1 MAVRPGEPAT
11 RAADPEA
18 DGHGFKGWSTDDTL
32 YRYFDF
38 AKPVTEPTAL
48 FAFWSP
54 HVEFDLHGHGGEI
67 EPQFLQKGA
76 SGQRAQRPEDPTED
90 GYTFGGW
97 YTDETFTEGTEFD
110 FDTEITTDT
119 TLYAKWSAN
128 EYTVEFV
135 DDGNVVGREDFV
147 YDTAAKPLT
156 TASELKIEREGWDF
170 AGWRAGEELQ
180 VDFEDGQE
188 VRNISTETGGLEFHA
203 VWQRDIDFHAA
214 DTGGLAPALA
224 TASGLVPQ
232 ATTDTTLPQLTDGAS
247 YSSVTTP
254 ILPASGAWQ
263 GVGWV
268 ASEVAASAADVAAGE
283 AFMPMATEYFGLYHR
298 ELHLAFD
305 GNGAT
310 SGTMDDLVDLQRMN
324 ASGQITSVTFVLPQ
338 NGFDREG
345 HSFRAWDLGDPGDAI
360 TLKPAASEGA
370 TTTARALWDA
380 LPTPEGHGDP
390 AGPAQPKDRRSPS
403 PTTGDAPAWPAAF
416 AAMLAAATL
425 ALGISRR
432 ARKDR

>member
-1 MAVRPGEPAT
+1 
-11 RAADPEA
+11 
-18 DGHGFKGWSTDDTL
+18 
-32 YRYFDF
+32 
-38 AKPVTEPTAL
+38 
-48 FAFWSP
+48 
-54 HVEFDLHGHGGEI
+54 
-67 EPQFLQKGA
+67 
-76 SGQRAQRPEDPTED
+76 
-90 GYTFGGW
+90 
-97 YTDETFTEGTEFD
+97 
-110 FDTEITTDT
+110 
-119 TLYAKWSAN
+119 
-128 EYTVEFV
+128 
-135 DDGNVVGREDFV
+135 
-147 YDTAAKPLT
+147 
-156 TASELKIEREGWDF
+156 
-170 AGWRAGEELQ
+170 
-180 VDFEDGQE
+180 
-188 VRNISTETGGLEFHA
+188 
-203 VWQRDIDFHAA
+203 
-214 DTGGLAPALA
+214 
-224 TASGLVPQ
+224 
-232 ATTDTTLPQLTDGAS
+232 
-247 YSSVTTP
+247 
-254 ILPASGAWQ
+254 
-263 GVGWV
+263 
-268 ASEVAASAADVAAGE
+268 
-283 AFMPMATEYFGLYHR
+283 MPMATEYFGLYHR

>member
-1 MAVRPGEPAT
+1 MAVRPG
-11 RAADPEA
+11 
-18 DGHGFKGWSTDDTL
+18 
-32 YRYFDF
+32 
-38 AKPVTEPTAL
+38 EPTAL

-67 EPQFLQKGA
+67 EPQFLQRGA

-97 YTDETFTEGTEFD
+97 YTDETFAEGTEFD

-156 TASELKIEREGWDF
+156 TASELEIAREGWSF

-188 VRNISTETGGLEFHA
+188 VRNISTETGVLEFHA

-214 DTGGLAPALA
+214 EALGLASRLAAESALA
-224 TASGLVPQ
+224 PQ

-283 AFMPMATEYFGLYHR
+283 SFMPMATEYFGLYHR
-298 ELHLAFD
+298 ELRLAFD

-324 ASGQITSVTFVLPQ
+324 ASGQITSVTFTLPK
-338 NGFDREG
+338 NGFEREG

-360 TLKPAASEGA
+360 TLKPAATEAA
-370 TTTARALWDA
+370 TTTARALWDE
-380 LPTPEGHGDP
+380 LPTPEGPGDP
-390 AGPAQPKDRRSPS
+390 ADPAQPQDRRSPS
-403 PTTGDAPAWPAAF
+403 PATGDAPAWPAAL
-416 AAMLAAATL
+416 AAMLAAAAL

-432 ARKDR
+432 TRKDR

>member
-1 MAVRPGEPAT
+1 M
-11 RAADPEA
+11 
-18 DGHGFKGWSTDDTL
+18 
-32 YRYFDF
+32 
-38 AKPVTEPTAL
+38 
-48 FAFWSP
+48 
-54 HVEFDLHGHGGEI
+54 
-67 EPQFLQKGA
+67 
-76 SGQRAQRPEDPTED
+76 
-90 GYTFGGW
+90 
-97 YTDETFTEGTEFD
+97 
-110 FDTEITTDT
+110 
-119 TLYAKWSAN
+119 
-128 EYTVEFV
+128 
-135 DDGNVVGREDFV
+135 DDGNVVGSEDFV

-232 ATTDTTLPQLTDGAS
+232 ATTDTTLPQLTDGTV
-247 YSSVTTP
+247 YSAVTTP